1 MGTGCEKLMNVSPH
15 PVTSAVLFAVAR
27 LGYVVNIR
35 QDGGRYV
42 ATGYRDGET
51 FVVRAADPYAA
62 AVELAG
68 QVGIELEDG

>member
-1 MGTGCEKLMNVSPH
+1 MPDPTNALDLD

-35 QDGGRYV
+35 QDGDLYV
-42 ATGYRDGET
+42 TTGYRDGET
-51 FVVRAADPYAA
+51 FVARVAEPYAA

-68 QVGIELEDG
+68 QVGVDLDGG

>member
-1 MGTGCEKLMNVSPH
+1 MPDPADALDLD

-35 QDGGRYV
+35 QDGGLYV
-42 ATGYRDGET
+42 ATAYRDHET
-51 FVVRAADPYAA
+51 FVAHAPDAYAA

-68 QVGIELEDG
+68 QVGVELEDG